1 MYELSPCKW
10 PIYRG
15 HFCRVQTGNVWRSN
29 MIKHCL
35 YEACFRNSK
44 NYSFRE
50 MDRQHLRS
58 VFQKWFSQ
66 QITPFYG
73 KLLKDFCHEV
83 LVSQAALSTKQ
94 FSLCSIIADNRT
106 SVSREVWKLAIFYYC
121 RNSRTLMSLA
131 DVILNK
137 RTDAW
142 IYDLYDAATTEG
154 GRFNYLFIVK
164 HKETSIFHASFLL
177 LLMNLVISWK
187 RGCRLSEKS
196 LFFQYQPH
204 ISRPCRSLGHFATFR
219 TPLRGLKPRSS
230 LRSLSYSTLKLMK
243 STCGRSRKIDFNLLN
258 WIPTTLHLRYQW
270 VSSERIR
277 ARNMFDKAVTEKCFA
292 PFDQVFDVVQAL
304 SNTIQHDPTRC
315 PNGKM
320 FGHKTVFERVWSPNI
335 SRLDSV

>member
-1 MYELSPCKW
+1 MKHVSETVTITHLGKW
-10 PIYRG
+10 IDNTV
-15 HFCRVQTGNVWRSN
+15 VQCSRNDLASKLRRSMGNS
-29 MIKHCL
+29 
-35 YEACFRNSK
+35 
-44 NYSFRE
+44 
-50 MDRQHLRS
+50 
-58 VFQKWFSQ
+58 
-66 QITPFYG
+66 
-73 KLLKDFCHEV
+73 
-83 LVSQAALSTKQ
+83 ALSTKQ

-154 GRFNYLFIVK
+154 GRFNYLFIVR
-164 HKETSIFHASFLL
+164 HKETSIFHASLLL

-258 WIPTTLHLRYQW
+258 WMPTTLHLRYQW

-320 FGHKTVFERVWSPNI
+320 FGHKTAVFERVWSPNI
-335 SRLDSV
+335 SRLDSVLVVFLCQTWQSWFFI